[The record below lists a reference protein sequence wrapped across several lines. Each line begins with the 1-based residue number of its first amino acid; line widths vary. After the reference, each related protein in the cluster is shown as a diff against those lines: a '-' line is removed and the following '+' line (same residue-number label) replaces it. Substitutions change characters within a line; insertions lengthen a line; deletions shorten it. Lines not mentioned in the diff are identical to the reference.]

1 MGATFLFQ
9 EYGSHF
15 IVRELL
21 EKIVEKNSCVVVH
34 SGCSHNE
41 IYEQT
46 NDKKMSVVKII
57 FLVRLKALTG
67 VFKID

>member
-15 IVRELL
+15 IVSELL
-21 EKIVEKNSCVVVH
+21 ENIVEKNSCVVVP

-41 IYEQT
+41 IYEHT
-46 NDKKMSVVKII
+46 NDKNVI
-57 FLVRLKALTG
+57 REN
-67 VFKID
+67 VFFGG

>member
-1 MGATFLFQ
+1 MGAAFLFQ

-15 IVRELL
+15 IVSELL
-21 EKIVEKNSCVVVH
+21 ENIVEKNSCVVVP

-41 IYEQT
+41 IYKHT
-46 NDKKMSVVKII
+46 NDKKCQSLKYF

-67 VFKID
+67 VFKIY

>member
-15 IVRELL
+15 IVSELL
-21 EKIVEKNSCVVVH
+21 ENIVEKNSCVVVP

-41 IYEQT
+41 IYKRID
-46 NDKKMSVVKII
+46 DKKMSVIKI
-57 FLVRLKALTG
+57 FFFGWVEGTNRR
-67 VFKID
+67 F

>member
-15 IVRELL
+15 IVREFL
-21 EKIVEKNSCVVVH
+21 ENIVEKNSCVVVH

-41 IYEQT
+41 IYKHT
-46 NDKKMSVVKII
+46 NDKKMSLVKMV
-57 FLVRLKALTG
+57 FGVRLKALTG
-67 VFKID
+67 VFKIY

>member
-15 IVRELL
+15 IVSELL
-21 EKIVEKNSCVVVH
+21 ENIAEKNSCVVVP

-41 IYEQT
+41 IYKRID
-46 NDKKMSVVKII
+46 DKKMSVVKM
-57 FLVRLKALTG
+57 FFFG
-67 VFKID
+67 

>member
-15 IVRELL
+15 IVSELL
-21 EKIVEKNSCVVVH
+21 ENIVEKNSCVVVP

-41 IYEQT
+41 IYKRID
-46 NDKKMSVVKII
+46 DKKCQSLKY
-57 FLVRLKALTG
+57 FFWGRLKALTG

>member
-15 IVRELL
+15 IVSELL
-21 EKIVEKNSCVVVH
+21 ENIVEKNSCVVVP

-41 IYEQT
+41 IYEHT
-46 NDKKMSVVKII
+46 NDKKMSAIKIF
-57 FLVRLKALTG
+57 FLLG
-67 VFKID
+67 